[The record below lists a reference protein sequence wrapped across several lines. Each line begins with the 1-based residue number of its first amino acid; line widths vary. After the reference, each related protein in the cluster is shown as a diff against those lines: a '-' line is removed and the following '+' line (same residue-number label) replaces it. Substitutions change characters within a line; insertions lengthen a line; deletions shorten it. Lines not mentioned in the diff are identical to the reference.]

1 MDKSMDERLFN
12 PGARVVS
19 LDGQEVGTVEHLSGV
34 GSDAQVIVRL
44 PDGERT
50 MLVPYNVID
59 LDTSS
64 EDHVVIQ
71 GAVGDLLESQMDL
84 GEHEAQTFGL
94 SAEEAIAHVHEVDR
108 GRLLIDKTVEM
119 VPHEA
124 NVDVGTDRVEVAR
137 VAVNEEVDT
146 PPEVRQEGDTLVVP
160 VVEEVLVVTKRYR
173 IIEEVRVTKHRD
185 ITTQSFHEE
194 LKREVVTVTEE
205 DAEGNVIDR

>member
-1 MDKSMDERLFN
+1 MDERLFN

-19 LDGQEVGTVEHLSGV
+19 LDRQEIGTVERVSGV

-59 LDTSS
+59 LATST
-64 EDHVVIQ
+64 EDYVVVQ
-71 GAVGDLLESQMDL
+71 GAVGDLLDDQMDL
-84 GEHEAQTFGL
+84 GEHETQTFAL
-94 SAEEAIAHVHEVDR
+94 SAEEAVAHVHEVNR
-108 GRLLIDKTVEM
+108 GRLLINKTVEM

-124 NVDVGTDRVEVAR
+124 NVDVGTERVDVER

-185 ITTQSFHEE
+185 VTTQTFHEE

-205 DAEGNVIDR
+205 DAEGNVVDR